1 MTVLTLPTSPG
12 YKTGAPRLLSFGV
25 DQKSAMGG
33 ATQRILRLGS
43 RFAIDVEYAPMSYS
57 DAQTFIAFMVQ
68 SEANPIALTFPQ
80 RGLNIGSPGS
90 PVVNGSGQTGSSLV
104 LRNCAGGY
112 GFQVGQFFD
121 FITAGRR
128 SLHMIT
134 AATNANGGGVATLA
148 IAPMLRTSPNDNDT
162 VEVASPY
169 IEGFLPLGAARWS
182 IEMLTRVGV
191 KLTIE
196 EDR

>member
-1 MTVLTLPTSPG
+1 
-12 YKTGAPRLLSFGV
+12 
-25 DQKSAMGG
+25 
-33 ATQRILRLGS
+33 
-43 RFAIDVEYAPMSYS
+43 
-57 DAQTFIAFMVQ
+57 
-68 SEANPIALTFPQ
+68 
-80 RGLNIGSPGS
+80 
-90 PVVNGSGQTGSSLV
+90 
-104 LRNCAGGY
+104 
-112 GFQVGQFFD
+112 
-121 FITAGRR
+121 
-128 SLHMIT
+128 MIT

-148 IAPMLRTSPNDNDT
+148 LAPMLRTSPNDGDV